1 MDKVVIVTGAGRGIG
16 AAVAKR
22 VAREAYA
29 VAVNYRHNAVA
40 AEAVVDEIR
49 AAGGRALAVQ
59 ADVAVPEQVG
69 RLFATVERELGLP
82 TALVNNAGIT
92 GRLGQFSEADPAMV
106 EAVFQT
112 NVFGLMDCTRAAI
125 AAFRRGGQGG
135 VVLNIS
141 STSAASG
148 SPHDYVWYAAS
159 KAAVDAFTM
168 GLGKELATEG
178 IRVCGVA
185 PGFTLTEIHA
195 AAGEPDR
202 VRRVTPRIPMQRPG
216 EPEEIAEAVAWMLSP
231 AASYVTAT
239 TMRCGGGV

>member
-16 AAVAKR
+16 AAVARR
-22 VAREAYA
+22 VAREGYA
-29 VAVNYRHNAVA
+29 VAVNYQRDAAA
-40 AEAVVDEIR
+40 AESVVAGIR
-49 AAGGRALAVQ
+49 AAGGKALAVQ
-59 ADVAVPEQVG
+59 ADVAVPEQVR

-92 GRLGQFSEADPAMV
+92 GRLGKFPEADPVMV
-106 EAVFQT
+106 EAVFRT
-112 NVFGLMDCTRAAI
+112 NVLGLMDCTRAAI

-135 VVLNIS
+135 VVVNVS
-141 STSAASG
+141 STAAASG
-148 SPHDYVWYAAS
+148 SPHEYVWYASS
-159 KAAVDAFTM
+159 KAAVDGFTM

-185 PGFTLTEIHA
+185 PGFALTDIHA

-202 VRRVTPRIPMQRPG
+202 AQRVTSRIPMQRPAQ
-216 EPEEIAEAVAWMLSP
+216 PEEIAEAVAWMLSP

-239 TMRCGGGV
+239 TLRCGGGV